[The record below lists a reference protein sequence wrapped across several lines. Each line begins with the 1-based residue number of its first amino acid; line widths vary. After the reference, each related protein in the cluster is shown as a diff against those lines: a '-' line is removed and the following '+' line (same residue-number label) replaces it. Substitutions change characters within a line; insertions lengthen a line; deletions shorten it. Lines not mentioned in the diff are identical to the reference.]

1 MTELELKEYME
12 GMRRLIERVLEE
24 SLPKSTEYPYRIH
37 EAMRYSVFA
46 GGKRL
51 RPILTL
57 AAAEAAGGKAEEALD
72 VAAAIELIHTYSLI
86 HDDLPA
92 MDDDD
97 YRRGKP
103 TCHRVY
109 GEAMAILAG
118 DALLTHAF
126 TLLANKGLASRMG
139 PETLSLLIRE
149 IAKAAGSQG
158 MVGGQAVDILS
169 ENKEIDLATLEYL
182 HTHKTGALIQAS
194 IRAGALIAKAKEEE
208 LAALTRYG
216 EKIGLAFQIVD
227 DILDVEGKAE
237 ELGKSPGRNNKKN
250 KATYPALL
258 GLEEAKRRAEEL
270 VTEAQ
275 EALSPLG
282 EKGKFLRTLA
292 SYILR
297 RQA

>member
-12 GMRRLIERVLEE
+12 GMRRLIDRVLEE
-24 SLPKSTEYPYRIH
+24 SLPQTTEYPPRIH

-126 TLLANKGLASRMG
+126 TLLAKDW
-139 PETLSLLIRE
+139 P
-149 IAKAAGSQG
+149 
-158 MVGGQAVDILS
+158 
-169 ENKEIDLATLEYL
+169 LE
-182 HTHKTGALIQAS
+182 
-194 IRAGALIAKAKEEE
+194 
-208 LAALTRYG
+208 
-216 EKIGLAFQIVD
+216 
-227 DILDVEGKAE
+227 
-237 ELGKSPGRNNKKN
+237 
-250 KATYPALL
+250 
-258 GLEEAKRRAEEL
+258 
-270 VTEAQ
+270 
-275 EALSPLG
+275 
-282 EKGKFLRTLA
+282 
-292 SYILR
+292 
-297 RQA
+297 